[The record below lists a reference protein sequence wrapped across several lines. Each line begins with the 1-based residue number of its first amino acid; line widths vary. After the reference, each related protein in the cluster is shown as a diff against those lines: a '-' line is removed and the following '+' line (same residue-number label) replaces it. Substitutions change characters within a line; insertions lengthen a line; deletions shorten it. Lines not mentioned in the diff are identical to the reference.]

1 MSGSVSDY
9 EPVIGLEIHCEL
21 ATATKLFCGCPNE
34 FGAEPN
40 THVCPVCL
48 GLPGSLPVLNERTVE
63 FALRFAEAVHLRVP
77 EQSTFS
83 RKNYFYPDMPKDYQV
98 SQYDEPITIDG
109 WVDVDDTRVGI
120 ERAHLEEDTGKTAH
134 VGGGGRIHEA
144 DHSLV
149 DYNRAGVPLMEIVSR
164 PDIRSAEQARAY
176 VAELRSVLLAI
187 GVSDVKMEEGSMR
200 VDANVSVREVGAP
213 EFGTKVEVKNMN
225 SLRSLGRAIDYEIE
239 RQIVAVESGER
250 IVQETR
256 HWDEADGRT
265 HSMRTKEGSSDYR
278 YFPEPDLV
286 PVAPTDEMR
295 ARVRESMPELPAARG
310 VPGSRRSGGLARQ
323 RRACSWRRPASPNTP
338 RKRWPHSTVAPRAT
352 SSSGRTA
359 RCSGTSTSPG
369 LSPAV
374 LPLSADGLAE
384 LVGLV
389 DAGLI
394 SRNQAKDVL
403 GECLAEPKR
412 PKQVV
417 AERGIAQVSDVGEI
431 AAVVES
437 VLAAN
442 VGAVDE
448 YRAGDDKVR
457 KKKRGFLTG
466 EVMKALRGQGNP
478 QVVNQTP
485 RREAQRRRLT
495 VTPRRFHVGRTHP
508 GGSKPGNESIDGLIA
523 GSWASSASGAGVVVQ
538 VTDTSTLRAPGT
550 TTCRYGPVGV
560 ACRRRRAATDVGAE
574 TPPARSGRWSHPAA
588 GNESLVSR
596 RSGVPGASTVCEITG
611 CPQSWV
617 PAPRNPRS

>member
-1 MSGSVSDY
+1 MTATDQSTKY
-9 EPVIGLEIHCEL
+9 EAVIGLEVHCEL
-21 ATATKLFCGCPNE
+21 STATKLFCGCPNE

-63 FALRFAEAVHLRVP
+63 FALRFAEAVNLRVP

-98 SQYDEPITIDG
+98 SQYDEPITVDG
-109 WVDVDDTRVGI
+109 WIEVDGARIGI

-176 VAELRSVLLAI
+176 VSELRSVLQTI

-200 VDANVSVREVGAP
+200 VDANVSVRPVGAS
-213 EFGTKVEVKNMN
+213 ELGVKVEVKNMN

-239 RQIVAVESGER
+239 RQIAALEAGER
-250 IVQETR
+250 LVQETR

-265 HSMRTKEGSSDYR
+265 HSMRSKEGSSDYR

-286 PVAPTDEMR
+286 PVAPDGGDAG
-295 ARVRESMPELPAARG
+295 AREGRRCPSCRP
-310 VPGSRRSGGLARQ
+310 PGGPGCRRSGGSASPRPGSWWP
-323 RRACSWRRPASPNTP
+323 RRASPSTRRPRWRRSTAGRP
-338 RKRWPHSTVAPRAT
+338 RT
-352 SSSGRTA
+352 SSTGRTA
-359 RCSGTSTSPG
+359 RCSGTSTSRG
-369 LSPAV
+369 SSPAV
-374 LPLSADGLAE
+374 LPLAPDGLAE

-394 SRNQAKDVL
+394 SRSQAKDVL
-403 GECLAEPKR
+403 GECLTLPKR

-417 AERGIAQVSDVGEI
+417 EERGLSQVSDAGELGR
-431 AAVVES
+431 VVDD

-442 VGAVDE
+442 ADAVD
-448 YRAGDDKVR
+448 
-457 KKKRGFLTG
+457 
-466 EVMKALRGQGNP
+466 
-478 QVVNQTP
+478 
-485 RREAQRRRLT
+485 
-495 VTPRRFHVGRTHP
+495 
-508 GGSKPGNESIDGLIA
+508 
-523 GSWASSASGAGVVVQ
+523 
-538 VTDTSTLRAPGT
+538 
-550 TTCRYGPVGV
+550 GV
-560 ACRRRRAATDVGAE
+560 ARRRRQDPQEEARLPHGRGDEGARRAGQ
-574 TPPARSGRWSHPAA
+574 PPGR
-588 GNESLVSR
+588 R
-596 RSGVPGASTVCEITG
+596 
-611 CPQSWV
+611 
-617 PAPRNPRS
+617 PAPRRAPAGLTGRAPPGRGVRRSRSVHRHLAHDASVDALEDLVEAVAGDGEAVVALADDGA